1 MHAALVVHSRAAGR
15 TVAEASGLR
24 VRATIAVVTAWARK
38 KFKLDP
44 VSASEFRLQIC
55 GTTDKPRD
63 DVHLG
68 ELVEAPKCAIC
79 FDLVKEVTPQG

>member
-1 MHAALVVHSRAAGR
+1 VGAQEVQAR
-15 TVAEASGLR
+15 SG
-24 VRATIAVVTAWARK
+24 VG
-38 KFKLDP
+38 
-44 VSASEFRLQIC
+44 SEFRLQIC